1 MILAV
6 WSDKGGTGKTTLA
19 CSLAWALEAPLVD
32 LDPQGDASRWAGKA
46 SYPCTAPGGEVEIR
60 ELVASKANSR
70 DLVVLDCPPGH
81 DQRALLGAATARLVV
96 IPTRSGEADV
106 VAFGRGLTVL
116 QSLQARGNPD
126 MMIGVVLNAY
136 RETARARSVQE
147 ALQSKAKEGRFV
159 YLGHLGERIAV
170 EESYANGKSL
180 LYVGGAASFEAKQ
193 IVEKIVASKIF

>member
-1 MILAV
+1 MILAT

-19 CSLAWALEAPLVD
+19 CSLAWAFEAPLVD

-46 SYPCTAPGGEVEIR
+46 SYPCIVPSSEAEIR
-60 ELVASKANSR
+60 DLVTEKANSR

-81 DQRALLGAATARLVV
+81 DQRALMGAATARLVV

-116 QSLQARGNPD
+116 QGLRARGNPG
-126 MMIGVVLNAY
+126 MKIGVVLNAF

-147 ALQSKAKEGRFV
+147 ALRQKSGDGRFF
-159 YLGHLGERIAV
+159 YLGHLGERVAV

-180 LYVGGAASFEAKQ
+180 LIVGGAAAFEAKE
-193 IVEKIVASKIF
+193 IVEQIVASKIF

>member
-1 MILAV
+1 MILAC

-19 CSLAWALEAPLVD
+19 CSLAVAFEAPLVD
-32 LDPQGDASRWAGKA
+32 LDPQGDASRWAAKA
-46 SYPCTAPGGEVEIR
+46 SYPCTAPGTEAEIR
-60 ELVASKANSR
+60 DLVTVKANSK

-106 VAFGRGLTVL
+106 VAFGRGMTVL
-116 QSLQARGNPD
+116 LGLQARGNPG
-126 MMIGVVLNAY
+126 MKIGVVLNAF

-147 ALQSKAKEGRFV
+147 ALQAKSKDGRFI

-170 EESYANGKSL
+170 EESYANGKNL
-180 LYVGGAASFEAKQ
+180 LYVGGAAAFEARQ
-193 IVEKIVASKIF
+193 IVEKIAASSIF

>member
-19 CSLAWALEAPLVD
+19 CSLAVAFEAPLVD
-32 LDPQGDASRWAGKA
+32 LDPQGDATRWAAKA
-46 SYPCTAPGGEVEIR
+46 SYPCSAPDSEAEIR
-60 ELVASKANSR
+60 ALVTAKANSK

-81 DQRALLGAATARLVV
+81 EERALLGAGTARLVV

-106 VAFGRGLTVL
+106 VAFGRGMTVL
-116 QSLQARGNPD
+116 LGLQAKGNPG
-126 MMIGVVLNAY
+126 MRIGVVLNAF

-147 ALQSKAKEGRFV
+147 ALLAKSREGRFI

-193 IVEKIVASKIF
+193 IIEQIAASKIF